1 MIDTSQLDVEFKTN
15 SSVFSSFKSTSG
27 QYWNDISN
35 TGDGFLSKIKSN
47 IPGALGGTT
56 SPAESKTFYQ
66 ELQESS
72 SLTYFQRLT
81 GFVICLVIGI
91 IFLGMS
97 TMVLFIPRQF
107 AKFYSLGSLS
117 IIIGLVILVGV
128 KKQIANIMSSKER
141 LYSTILYIGSIF
153 ATIYFALSLQSTIL
167 TLIFV
172 VIQFITVI
180 WYSLSYIPFGQ
191 SMITGTFS
199 TVFKLFSR

>member
-47 IPGALGGTT
+47 IPSALGGTT

-81 GFVICLVIGI
+81 GFIICLVIGL

-117 IIIGLVILVGV
+117 IIIGLIILVGV
-128 KKQIANIMSSKER
+128 KKQIANIMSSRER

-199 TVFKLFSR
+199 TVFKLFGR

>member
-81 GFVICLVIGI
+81 GFIICLVIGV

-97 TMVLFIPRQF
+97 TMVLFIPKQF

>member
-56 SPAESKTFYQ
+56 SAAESKTFYQ

-81 GFVICLVIGI
+81 GFIICLVIGV

>member
-47 IPGALGGTT
+47 IPSALGGTT

-81 GFVICLVIGI
+81 GFIICLVIGL

-117 IIIGLVILVGV
+117 IIIGLIILVGV
-128 KKQIANIMSSKER
+128 KKQIANIMSSRER

-199 TVFKLFSR
+199 TVFKLFAR

>member
-15 SSVFSSFKSTSG
+15 SSVFSNFKSTSG

-72 SLTYFQRLT
+72 SLSYFQRLT
-81 GFVICLVIGI
+81 GFIICLVIGI

-167 TLIFV
+167 TLLFV

-199 TVFKLFSR
+199 TVFKLFAR

>member
-81 GFVICLVIGI
+81 GFIICLVIGV

>member
-15 SSVFSSFKSTSG
+15 SSVFGSFKSTSG

-47 IPGALGGTT
+47 IPSALGGSTT
-56 SPAESKTFYQ
+56 SVETKTFYQ

-81 GFVICLVIGI
+81 GFIICLVIGL

-117 IIIGLVILVGV
+117 IIIGLIILVGV
-128 KKQIANIMSSKER
+128 KKQIANIMSSRER

-167 TLIFV
+167 TLLFV

-191 SMITGTFS
+191 SMISGTFS
-199 TVFKLFSR
+199 TALKLFSR